1 MAGVMR
7 IRICAESLDPDI
19 KIADRDLDPL
29 PIIIISFPRFP
40 LHIKIIFVSKTL
52 NPGLILIL
60 DLKKKGL
67 KSIPEGDLKESMS
80 PENKKNTTPKR
91 TMNRM
96 CLTYR

>member
-29 PIIIISFPRFP
+29 PLIIISFPRFP

-52 NPGLILIL
+52 NPDLILIL
-60 DLKKKGL
+60 DLKKGL

-80 PENKKNTTPKR
+80 PEKKKKYYSEKN
-91 TMNRM
+91 NE
-96 CLTYR
+96 